1 MSNSKSTKKDD
12 NSGEERPEN
21 EQKFTL
27 VKPTEEDEAM
37 KHKMLE
43 IWSQSRAELLTW
55 RPFLGILAMNLDLI
69 PVVDRR
75 CSTASTDGRRIFFNP
90 YFLAN
95 LTDNERM
102 AILAH
107 EIWHC
112 GLMHFSREIG
122 RIEEHKFWNY
132 AIDHEVN
139 TLLSDDGFSLPSNC
153 VLYEQYRGLS
163 SEQIFELLVSG
174 KLPLRG
180 EIMDDHMEEGS
191 DPSIDGPSS
200 EKKQSEDS
208 KNSKSKGGDK
218 SSDISDRHGP
228 LTRETEDGIEL
239 KDDKNFRPRRSDQV
253 WKDWRAKMMA
263 AAQQCST
270 RGQNLDNYGKI
281 LGEILQSKLPWKE
294 ILRQFLT
301 PIFGGARSW
310 LPPNRRYVTQGLYLP
325 SRKQEELLK
334 IVVVIDTSGSTMG
347 DIVDSFMS
355 EVNAI
360 VNTFGGYEMT
370 LMQIDMIVQDVQ
382 KYSMEEPFNVKDF
395 TLMGGGGTDF
405 RPAFEHVEE
414 EMYNDVKLLM
424 YLTDGYGAAPEKSP
438 PYPVLWV
445 LCEGGV
451 KPAEWGHELQI
462 PPII

>member
-1 MSNSKSTKKDD
+1 MSNSKSTKKGD
-12 NSGEERPEN
+12 NSGEERSEN

-43 IWSQSRAELLTW
+43 VWSQCRAELLTW

-153 VLYEQYRGLS
+153 VLYEQHRGLS

-174 KLPLRG
+174 KLPLHG
-180 EIMDDHMEEGS
+180 EIMDDHMEEES
-191 DPSIDGPSS
+191 DPSLGGSPSG
-200 EKKQSEDS
+200 KKQSEDS
-208 KNSKSKGGDK
+208 ENSKSEGGDK

-228 LTRETEDGIEL
+228 LTRETVDGIEL
-239 KDDKNFRPRRSDQV
+239 KDDKNFRPRRSDQI

-263 AAQQCST
+263 AAQQCSA
-270 RGQNLDNYGKI
+270 RGQDLGNYGAI

-310 LPPNRRYVTQGLYLP
+310 LPPNRRYITQGLYLP

-445 LCEGGV
+445 
-451 KPAEWGHELQI
+451 
-462 PPII
+462 

>member
-1 MSNSKSTKKDD
+1 MSNSKSTKKGD
-12 NSGEERPEN
+12 NSGEERPKN

-43 IWSQSRAELLTW
+43 VWSQCRAELLTW

-153 VLYEQYRGLS
+153 VLYEQHRGLS

-174 KLPLRG
+174 KLPLHG
-180 EIMDDHMEEGS
+180 EIMDDHMEEES
-191 DPSIDGPSS
+191 DPSLDGPSS

-208 KNSKSKGGDK
+208 ENSKSEGGDK

-239 KDDKNFRPRRSDQV
+239 KDDKNFRPRRSDQI

-263 AAQQCST
+263 AAQQCSA
-270 RGQNLDNYGKI
+270 RGQDLGNYGKI

-310 LPPNRRYVTQGLYLP
+310 LPPNRRYITQGLYLP

-382 KYSMEEPFNVKDF
+382 KYSME
-395 TLMGGGGTDF
+395 
-405 RPAFEHVEE
+405 
-414 EMYNDVKLLM
+414 
-424 YLTDGYGAAPEKSP
+424 
-438 PYPVLWV
+438 
-445 LCEGGV
+445 
-451 KPAEWGHELQI
+451 
-462 PPII
+462 